1 MNFRGSYLI
10 AASIL
15 LLAGVTVT
23 SPSARAADQIVLIQD
38 AQGRKIYI
46 NTGNPLTGLRG
57 RSLRFSSLIS
67 PPAEIDRAVQDTAR
81 RLQMDPQLIRAIIQV
96 ESDYNTNAQS
106 RKGAMGLMQLVPTTA
121 QRFGV
126 RNPYNAKQNIEG
138 GVNYLKYLLEL
149 FKGDIELSLAAYNAG
164 EHSVLRAGSVPE
176 ISETKNYVR
185 KVTDLYSPG
194 AKPTSTKP
202 KEKAAYKAPIYRYV
216 DARGVIH
223 YTNGDEL

>member
-1 MNFRGSYLI
+1 MSFGRLFLF
-10 AASIL
+10 ASSGVF
-15 LLAGVTVT
+15 LAGVLFTAEAVG
-23 SPSARAADQIVLIQD
+23 AADQIVPIQD

-57 RSLRFSSLIS
+57 RGLRFSSLIS

-96 ESDYNTNAQS
+96 ESDYNANAQS
-106 RKGAMGLMQLVPTTA
+106 RKGAMGLMQLVPATA

-149 FKGDIELSLAAYNAG
+149 FKGDLELSLAAYNAG

-176 ISETKNYVR
+176 ITETKNYVR